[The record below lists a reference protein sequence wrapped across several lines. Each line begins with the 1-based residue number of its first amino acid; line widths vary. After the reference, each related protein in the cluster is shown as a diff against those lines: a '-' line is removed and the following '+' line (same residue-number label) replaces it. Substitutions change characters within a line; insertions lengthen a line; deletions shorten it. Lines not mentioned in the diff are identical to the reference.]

1 MRWRFATGLLLA
13 CLAGC
18 SRDDTG
24 DRQVV
29 QLWAMGQEGEVV
41 ARMLP
46 RFEASHPQI
55 DVRLQQL
62 PWTAAHEKLLTAFAG
77 DALPDV
83 VPIGNTWIAEF
94 AALAKANSQD
104 EGSAAQGG
112 DLDFFGRPDR
122 RKQPH
127 CGKH

>member
-1 MRWRFATGLLLA
+1 MRWRIAAGLLLVW
-13 CLAGC
+13 LAGC
-18 SRDDTG
+18 ARDGAG

-29 QLWAMGQEGEVV
+29 QLWAMGQEGEIV

-46 RFEASHPQI
+46 RFERAHPHI

-94 AALAKANSQD
+94 AALDALEPLDARI
-104 EGSAAQGG
+104 AATPG
-112 DLDFFGRPDR
+112 LAR
-122 RKQPH
+122 
-127 CGKH
+127 

>member
-1 MRWRFATGLLLA
+1 MRWCIAAGLLLVW
-13 CLAGC
+13 LAGC
-18 SRDDTG
+18 AREGAG

-29 QLWAMGQEGEVV
+29 QLWAMGQEGEIV

-46 RFEASHPQI
+46 RFEQAHPGI
-55 DVRLQQL
+55 EVRLQQL

-94 AALAKANSQD
+94 AALDALEPLDARI
-104 EGSAAQGG
+104 AATPGPARE
-112 DLDFFGRPDR
+112 D
-122 RKQPH
+122 
-127 CGKH
+127 